1 MNTDKMLPLEGIK
14 VVELATV
21 VAAPT
26 AGRMLCAYGAEV
38 IKVENLIGDDLRR
51 AGEFE
56 RVVCE
61 DYKNPI
67 FTIQNSGKKLV
78 ALNLKSEEGKRA
90 MLMAVQPAHLRRL
103 RLLRGQQL
111 PDPLFLH
118 GPGRQRCVLRLA
130 GHS

>member
-67 FTIQNSGKKLV
+67 FTIQNLSLIHISRPVSAKEPKRPMRALSGMPPSRVRPMRPMRTAPAAVSYTHLDV
-78 ALNLKSEEGKRA
+78 YKR
-90 MLMAVQPAHLRRL
+90 QS
-103 RLLRGQQL
+103 QY
-111 PDPLFLH
+111 
-118 GPGRQRCVLRLA
+118 
-130 GHS
+130 